1 MCQKVPVEEMIRMT
15 WNIKSLIFVLV
26 LLCVP
31 AAAIVLN
38 SEATIHDGDVSVMS
52 KSTSQATAHDGDV
65 SVMSKSTS
73 QATVN
78 QGAIYTISLN
88 EGPSSGY
95 KWTVT
100 SSSGLKLLSDTLSSE
115 GNRKLKFRAD
125 QKGEQTV
132 KADYGK
138 SGEKNLKHTSEFVLN
153 VV

>member
-1 MCQKVPVEEMIRMT
+1 MCQKVPVEEIIRMT

-38 SEATIHDGDVSVMS
+38 SEATIHDGNISVMS

-65 SVMSKSTS
+65 SVISKSTS

-88 EGPSSGY
+88 EDLSTGY

-100 SSSGLKLLSDTLSSE
+100 SSSGLKLLSDTLGPDKKRE
-115 GNRKLKFRAD
+115 LRFLAA
-125 QKGEQTV
+125 QKGRHTIE
-132 KADYGK
+132 ADYSK
-138 SGEKNLKHTSEFVLN
+138 SGEENLKHTSEFVLN

>member
-38 SEATIHDGDVSVMS
+38 SEATV
-52 KSTSQATAHDGDV
+52 HDGDV

-138 SGEKNLKHTSEFVLN
+138 SGEENLKHTSEFVLN